1 MNTSVTIRQNFHD
14 EVEAS
19 INRQVNVEL
28 KASYIYQSMVIFIFL
43 FPDEPDFLKIN
54 YNRRMFLID

>member
-1 MNTSVTIRQNFHD
+1 MNKTSAIRQNFHD

-28 KASYIYQSMVIFIFL
+28 KASYIYQSMVIIL
-43 FPDEPDFLKIN
+43 N
-54 YNRRMFLID
+54 YIRG